1 MFIFA
6 AGVRTQSSLEGSQH
20 NYRQNRVWSLR
31 IAFNVCGIEIDSARM
46 ARIEDNGDLAP
57 WQQVN
62 PQMTIIQWSH
72 FLPLEFG
79 DSEATYGI
87 FDLLADYGQTIY
99 VLHLIGHSE
108 TTGGIFTKIFWVSP
122 VGLSS
127 ESIPKAPIRSSKA
140 TSKWTEEDSPEL
152 IEWIEMHTWSRNIF
166 LREFRFL
173 LRKTDRKLDLPVR
186 FATKDCD
193 ATTAGNLQPR

>member
-6 AGVRTQSSLEGSQH
+6 AGVRAQSSLEGGQH

-31 IAFNVCGIEIDSARM
+31 IAFNVCGVEIDSARM
-46 ARIEDNGDLAP
+46 ARIESNGDLGS

-79 DSEATYGI
+79 DRTATYGI
-87 FDLLADYGQTIY
+87 FDLLADFGQTRY

-108 TTGGIFTKIFWVSP
+108 TKEGIFTKILWVSP
-122 VGLSS
+122 VGLSM
-127 ESIPKAPIRSSKA
+127 EPIAKAPLRDSRSTA
-140 TSKWTEEDSPEL
+140 KWSAEDAPEML
-152 IEWIEMHTWSRNIF
+152 KWIDGHTWSRNIF
-166 LREFRFL
+166 FREFKVL
-173 LRKTDRKLDLPVR
+173 LRKTDKKLDLPVR